1 MKMVHCHWR
10 DPMRHLCLENT
21 PQISPR
27 TRKGLHL
34 EGTVGEPMK
43 SAGEHPKQV
52 ISWKLDSFQAFQF
65 GCPEPLVRSLIVFI
79 SSESGRGCWGFFEEF
94 SFK

>member
-10 DPMRHLCLENT
+10 DPVRHLCLKNT
-21 PQISPR
+21 PQISPP
-27 TRKGLHL
+27 TRKGT

-52 ISWKLDSFQAFQF
+52 ISWKLDPFQAFQF

-79 SSESGRGCWGFFEEF
+79 SSESGRGWWGFFEEF